1 MKKLTDEILNKYLDN
16 EISSSE
22 LSELKTYLA
31 NNPDEAEKFK
41 AHKLVD
47 EILRE
52 MEHESAP
59 ENFTVN
65 FMQRF
70 SKVISTKPQKH
81 YFIWGVFSFLGL
93 SFIGILLFGL
103 MNISS
108 SKSSPSD
115 QVFNTIGEGLDK
127 IIPSIN
133 SLNFSINSD
142 LLMLIVSTLFLITLI
157 SVYVMINS
165 HKSFKE
171 KIENFSH

>member
-16 EISSSE
+16 EISSNE
-22 LSELKTYLA
+22 LTELKSYIA

-47 EILRE
+47 EILRS
-52 MEHESAP
+52 MEHKLAP

-65 FMQRF
+65 FMQKF
-70 SKVISTKPQKH
+70 SKIIADKPRRH
-81 YFIWGVFSFLGL
+81 YFLWGVFGFLGL
-93 SFIGILLFGL
+93 SFIGFFLFGL

-108 SKSSPSD
+108 SKSSSTEE
-115 QVFNTIGEGLDK
+115 VFNTISEGIDK
-127 IIPSIN
+127 VLPSIN

-157 SVYVMINS
+157 AVYVMINS
-165 HKSFKE
+165 HRAFKE
-171 KIENFSH
+171 KIEHFSH